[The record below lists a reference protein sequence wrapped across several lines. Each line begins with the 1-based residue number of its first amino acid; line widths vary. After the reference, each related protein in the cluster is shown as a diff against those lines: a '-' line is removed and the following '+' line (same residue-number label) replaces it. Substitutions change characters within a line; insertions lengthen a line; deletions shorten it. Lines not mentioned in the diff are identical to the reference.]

1 MTNTISTTG
10 LASKIRHLVT
20 AEGLHLLSF
29 RITEAAGNDYVV
41 HLRGALA
48 ADNVATVTEGA
59 PVTVAGVLTLRH
71 YDAGTF
77 QGVSAEISGEWIG
90 AGADSDLFAEGARY
104 VLEDL
109 SDLFSGIEHTDIWG
123 EFFPEE
129 EDN

>member
-77 QGVSAEISGEWIG
+77 QGVTAEISGEWIG
-90 AGADSDLFAEGARY
+90 AGADSDRFAEGARY
-104 VLEDL
+104 ALDSVSE
-109 SDLFSGIEHTDIWG
+109 FFEAIEETDIYR
-123 EFFPEE
+123 EFFDV

>member
-1 MTNTISTTG
+1 MTNTITVTG

-20 AEGLHLLSF
+20 AEGLHVLTF
-29 RITEAAGNDYVV
+29 RITEAAGNDYVID
-41 HLRGALA
+41 LMGKIA

-77 QGVSAEISGEWIG
+77 QGVTAEISGEWIG
-90 AGADSDLFAEGARY
+90 AGADSDRFAEGARY
-104 VLEDL
+104 ALDSVSEFFEAIED
-109 SDLFSGIEHTDIWG
+109 TDIYR
-123 EFFPEE
+123 EFFDV